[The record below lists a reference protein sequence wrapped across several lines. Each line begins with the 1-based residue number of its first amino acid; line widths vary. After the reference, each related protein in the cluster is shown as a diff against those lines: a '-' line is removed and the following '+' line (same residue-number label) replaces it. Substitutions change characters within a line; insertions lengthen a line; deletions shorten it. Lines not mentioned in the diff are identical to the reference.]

1 MNLINKKF
9 TFIIGAQK
17 CGTTTMH
24 NLLLSHPAL
33 SLPAIKETHY
43 FSRDF
48 LYNKG
53 IDWYLKHFDL
63 NKKNMC
69 EVDPSYLF
77 FPNTGQRIKDS
88 IPNLKFIVIFRK
100 PIDRALSQYLM
111 SCYRGY
117 ESLSFLDALNVE
129 SKRLE
134 DDNNYFSFINHSY
147 LERGNYVKQLNS
159 YLSIFDKSNFLFI
172 KFDDLISIDS
182 NKSLLKSIC
191 SFIDIDSRLLQFELP
206 KSNAK
211 KKVKSSIIRNL
222 LYKDTNLKRVAQFV
236 VPSDR
241 LRNNLKNIINS
252 FNSTDYSDKDESQK
266 MISEQL
272 MSLPK
277 KYIDWN
283 NSQVD
288 SLSKVSGLNLDD
300 WIYE

>member
-53 IDWYLKHFDL
+53 IDWYLEHFDL

-77 FPNTGQRIKDS
+77 FPNTSKRIKAS
-88 IPNLKFIVIFRK
+88 IPNTKFIVIFRK

-117 ESLSFLDALNVE
+117 ESLSFLDALNIE

-134 DDNNYFSFINHSY
+134 NDNNYFSFINHSY
-147 LERGNYVKQLNS
+147 LERGNYAKQLNS
-159 YLSIFDKSNFLFI
+159 YLSTFDKSNFLFI
-172 KFDDLISIDS
+172 KFDDLISTDS

-300 WIYE
+300 WIYK